1 MPPPGLD
8 AALAVQRP
16 IPLYETARNLGPE
29 VTRAPHLVSEHFR
42 GRVAIGAAISEADYK
57 AALVE
62 RSRLVEAV
70 RGWAAACDAILIP
83 PAPGEAPGLE
93 TTGDPRLCARWSGR
107 RRSASPPAGARA
119 GCRSGCSSA
128 RRPARTGARRGR
140 LGGASAGGKPRIART
155 DIGES
160 GERGVLAPLSAAGD
174 SCHRWLGW
182 IPDVRRVRRAGRLSP
197 YPESV
202 CSPATTSPDRLP
214 REEEPN
220 RQR

>member
-1 MPPPGLD
+1 VPPPGLD

-16 IPLYETARNLGPE
+16 ILLYETARNLGPE

-93 TTGDPRLCARWSGR
+93 TTGDPRLCARWTLVGAPAISV
-107 RRSASPPAGARA
+107 PAGRGPGGVPLGLQLCAA
-119 GCRSGCSSA
+119 PGEDRS
-128 RRPARTGARRGR
+128 PARPPGW
-140 LGGASAGGKPRIART
+140 S
-155 DIGES
+155 
-160 GERGVLAPLSAAGD
+160 ERWRQTAD
-174 SCHRWLGW
+174 
-182 IPDVRRVRRAGRLSP
+182 
-197 YPESV
+197 
-202 CSPATTSPDRLP
+202 SPD
-214 REEEPN
+214 
-220 RQR
+220 